1 MVERSKEVIAIVD
14 SSKWGQVTFASL
26 ASVAQLDRVFSNDAA
41 PAEMVAD
48 LRQRGI
54 EVTLV

>member
-1 MVERSKEVIAIVD
+1 
-14 SSKWGQVTFASL
+14 
-26 ASVAQLDRVFSNDAA
+26 VAQLDRVFSDEAA
-41 PAEMVAD
+41 PAEMVAA